1 MRICWITSSEI
12 KSENGTLGSE
22 GADARYRVL
31 MPVKA
36 LNARGHA
43 GAIRRLSPDPG
54 PAQLADEIEEELV
67 VLGKLVPA
75 TAAQFGPMGNYA
87 LQLIP
92 QLQARG
98 KKVIVD
104 INDYHFENGER
115 GAYFRDIVKLA
126 DAVSASTPVM
136 AAAIGEYTDRPVVT
150 ARDPFEGPRG
160 QAKPVA
166 RSQRRWRRR
175 LGLGA
180 QAQARVRMLW
190 FGYPVNLDSLPAM
203 VEQLAPVSR
212 KQPISLQVV
221 TMPGF
226 GAAEYCAELNSRP
239 RHDIRAEFLPWSRD
253 RVWNLMAECDVVA
266 IPSLQD
272 QLTKAVKSPNRI
284 VEAIRAGRFVI
295 AHPLPAYR
303 EFERFAWIGEDLGQ
317 GLRWA
322 LNHPEEVVERIA
334 QGQSHIAAN
343 FSPEIAASEWEA
355 IFRRLAQGELAANAH
370 AVGESRKLPLRLNLG
385 CGDKI
390 LAGHVNVDIAPS
402 RNAAQ
407 PDVICD
413 LHHLAPFETGSVDE
427 ILSVHVIEH
436 FWRWEVKDLLL
447 EWMRVLRPGG
457 KLIIECPN
465 LEAACE
471 AFLADPDLASGPGRE
486 GESTMWVFYGDPAW
500 RDPLMCHRWG
510 YTPTS
515 LARLLEGVGLSEVR
529 QEKAQFKMREP
540 RDMRVVAIKPR

>member
-36 LNARGHA
+36 LNGRGHA
-43 GAIRRLSPDPG
+43 VAIRRLSPDPG
-54 PAQLADEIEEELV
+54 PARLADEIEEELV
-67 VLGKLVPA
+67 VVGKLVPA
-75 TAAQFGPMGNYA
+75 TAAQFGPMGNYV

-92 QLQARG
+92 ELQARG

-104 INDYHFENGER
+104 INDHHFENGER

-166 RSQRRWRRR
+166 QSQRGWRRR
-175 LGLGA
+175 LGLDP

-203 VEQLAPVSR
+203 VEQLASVSR
-212 KQPISLQVV
+212 KQPISLQIV

-226 GAAEYCAELNSRP
+226 GAAEYCAELNSRQQ
-239 RHDIRAEFLPWSRD
+239 HDIRAEFLPWSRD
-253 RVWNLMAECDVVA
+253 LVWNLMAECDVVA

-284 VEAIRAGRFVI
+284 VEAIWAGRFVI

-303 EFERFAWIGEDLGQ
+303 EFEPFAWIGEDLGQ

-334 QGQSHIAAN
+334 KGQSHIAAHY
-343 FSPEIAASEWEA
+343 SPEIAASEWEA
-355 IFRRLAQGELAANAH
+355 IFRRLAQGELAANGD

-390 LAGHVNVDIAPS
+390 LAGLLVIAE
-402 RNAAQ
+402 R
-407 PDVICD
+407 
-413 LHHLAPFETGSVDE
+413 F
-427 ILSVHVIEH
+427 
-436 FWRWEVKDLLL
+436 
-447 EWMRVLRPGG
+447 
-457 KLIIECPN
+457 
-465 LEAACE
+465 
-471 AFLADPDLASGPGRE
+471 
-486 GESTMWVFYGDPAW
+486 
-500 RDPLMCHRWG
+500 
-510 YTPTS
+510 
-515 LARLLEGVGLSEVR
+515 
-529 QEKAQFKMREP
+529 
-540 RDMRVVAIKPR
+540 